1 MSGISQG
8 NGNPSLSTASS
19 KLPLVKEKM
28 EESIKKAS
36 EGVKL
41 QLKSDGSVEEYNLDE
56 DFVLKEQK
64 DGENENSSI
73 SERVSQIKK
82 EWDDQKANLSSS
94 EKEKWDQFESAISE
108 NADGGEVSSSEE
120 EVSDY
125 DKYHFSVPRI
135 GDVVTLKDGQ
145 TYSASS
151 TGGKTGTIGD
161 FYNDI
166 CYTIDTI
173 AILDNDGNLLTSFSD
188 SSKSVG
194 GELEKLGMSLND
206 VNNGNVQIKYNV
218 SAGINPD
225 LSRENAAGWVAFDK
239 TDSNFTVNPA
249 VHRNVVDEA
258 SREE

>member
-64 DGENENSSI
+64 DGENENSS
-73 SERVSQIKK
+73 
-82 EWDDQKANLSSS
+82 
-94 EKEKWDQFESAISE
+94 ISE

-194 GELEKLGMSLND
+194 GELEKLGMSLDD